1 MITGMPV
8 TIYPYRNGDPYIDIK
23 TTYQHNDSN
32 EQDTE
37 FYNRPRPAAA
47 RHIRITQ
54 GRGGR
59 RDRDHV

>member
-23 TTYQHNDSN
+23 TTYKHNDSN

-37 FYNRPRPAAA
+37 FYN
-47 RHIRITQ
+47 
-54 GRGGR
+54 
-59 RDRDHV
+59 